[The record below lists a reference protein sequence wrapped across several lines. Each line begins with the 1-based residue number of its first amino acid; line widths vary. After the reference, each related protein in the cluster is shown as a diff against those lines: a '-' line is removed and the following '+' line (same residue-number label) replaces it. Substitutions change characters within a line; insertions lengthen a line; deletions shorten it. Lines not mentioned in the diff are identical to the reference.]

1 MSKLLV
7 ALIAGAFVLVSASAF
22 ADDKTPSNISKE
34 EQAKLKSERAEAKA
48 NAAKMTPEE
57 KAAAKKAKRAER
69 QKELSTSEKTQQEGG
84 PGAKT
89 KAQQAAAETK
99 ASKEGPK
106 AAKGTLN
113 TPEETKRLQKEK
125 GQ

>member
-48 NAAKMTPEE
+48 NAAKMTPE
-57 KAAAKKAKRAER
+57 
-69 QKELSTSEKTQQEGG
+69 
-84 PGAKT
+84 
-89 KAQQAAAETK
+89 
-99 ASKEGPK
+99 
-106 AAKGTLN
+106 
-113 TPEETKRLQKEK
+113 
-125 GQ
+125 